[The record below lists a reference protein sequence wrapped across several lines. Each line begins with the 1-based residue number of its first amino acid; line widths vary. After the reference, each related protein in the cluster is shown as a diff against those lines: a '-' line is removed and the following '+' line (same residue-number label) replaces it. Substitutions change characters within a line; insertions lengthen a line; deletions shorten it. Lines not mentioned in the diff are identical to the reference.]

1 MADRQHIKCTNKK
14 CIDGVIVEPPG
25 SWYGAAV
32 VSGDCEECN
41 RLFQRD
47 QENPD
52 G

>member
-1 MADRQHIKCTNKK
+1 MADRKHIECTNKK
-14 CIDGVIVEPPG
+14 CMDGVIVEPPG

-41 RLFQRD
+41 RLFQQD